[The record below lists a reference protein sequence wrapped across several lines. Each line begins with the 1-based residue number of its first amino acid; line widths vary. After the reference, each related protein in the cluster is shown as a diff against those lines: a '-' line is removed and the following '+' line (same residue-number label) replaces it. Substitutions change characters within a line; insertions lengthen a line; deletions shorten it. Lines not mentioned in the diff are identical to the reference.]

1 MNVWEAVFVKHV
13 EGGNLS
19 IISYRVEPYRCQLI
33 ITCVIL

>member
-19 IISYRVEPYRCQLI
+19 IISYRVSYRVEPYRC
-33 ITCVIL
+33 